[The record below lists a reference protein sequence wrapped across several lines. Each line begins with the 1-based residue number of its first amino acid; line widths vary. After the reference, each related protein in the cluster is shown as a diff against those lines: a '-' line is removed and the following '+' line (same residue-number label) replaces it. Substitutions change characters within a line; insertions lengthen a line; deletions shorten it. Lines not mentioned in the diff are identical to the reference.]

1 MKTKLL
7 LLLTFVSVF
16 YSCSNSDD
24 ENNSIDSNRL
34 IGKWSLIS
42 EKETANG
49 TIVFEADWN
58 HNCSTTND
66 YVEFYNNGEFDW
78 IEYQSDC
85 NINTSSSNIDATW
98 TLSGNTIN
106 FGNDTELGSA
116 TIESLT
122 ETTLIVKDEF
132 SEGGVNYVYY
142 TTLQKQ

>member
-7 LLLTFVSVF
+7 LLFTFASIF

-24 ENNSIDSNRL
+24 DNNSIDSNRL
-34 IGKWSLIS
+34 IGKWSLVS

-49 TIVFEADWN
+49 STVFEADWN

-106 FGNDTELGSA
+106 FGNDPELESA